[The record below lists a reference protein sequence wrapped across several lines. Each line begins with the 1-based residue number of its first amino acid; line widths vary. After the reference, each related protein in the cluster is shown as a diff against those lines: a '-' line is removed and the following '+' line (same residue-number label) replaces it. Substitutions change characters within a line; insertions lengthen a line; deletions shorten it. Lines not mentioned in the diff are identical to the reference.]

1 MKHEQRILPW
11 AVFGLLSALPG
22 LSHAMPVVPNFN
34 VAGIPRQGFPHFDET
49 QDVQIKLAKTG
60 TGASATY
67 SLTADYTGGAFLFQ
81 YDPAHAFNVVGGAY
95 HLQAS
100 FNSAGG
106 LTGGSVA
113 VTGTIPGYN
122 IPGTAA
128 PSSTNLYTADLLAY
142 GTDTVA
148 DGTPMAVGF
157 KTGNA
162 GGWAR
167 QFQGGGQESIY
178 LYDFNVAALASSF
191 TSPKFIGAT
200 FAKASALTTVPLPA
214 ALWLFGSAL
223 GLLSGFRRR
232 RSGFFQ
238 ASTGGAQ

>member
-1 MKHEQRILPW
+1 M
-11 AVFGLLSALPG
+11 
-22 LSHAMPVVPNFN
+22 
-34 VAGIPRQGFPHFDET
+34 
-49 QDVQIKLAKTG
+49 
-60 TGASATY
+60 
-67 SLTADYTGGAFLFQ
+67 
-81 YDPAHAFNVVGGAY
+81 VGGAY

-113 VTGTIPGYN
+113 ITGSIPGYN

-128 PSSTNLYTADLLAY
+128 PSSANLYTANLLAY
-142 GTDTVA
+142 GVDTVA
-148 DGTPMAVGF
+148 DSTPMALGF

-162 GGWAR
+162 GGWAA
-167 QFQGGGQESIY
+167 QFQGGHQESIY

-191 TSPKFIGAT
+191 TSPKFVGAT

-214 ALWLFGSAL
+214 AVWLFGPAL

-232 RSGFFQ
+232 RPEFFPT
-238 ASTGGAQ
+238 SPGGSQ